1 MVVNVISIQIN
12 ITSDHAELRDVQL
25 VVKRIECELVDDRLF
40 WKGTITGDI
49 INIVGEN
56 CLPIKP
62 SVDLEAPAGMTKYYF
77 NMGSLR
83 DMGVHLQL
91 TTPAPS
97 ASSSSSTT
105 GVVNK
110 RCFKCGKTV
119 PLSIMQCHVAKH
131 ILKGELAGSKTC
143 GFCGRDICTITL
155 KTQLK
160 T

>member
-1 MVVNVISIQIN
+1 MQNYEMFSW
-12 ITSDHAELRDVQL
+12 LL
-25 VVKRIECELVDDRLF
+25 KRTECELVDDRLF

-62 SVDLEAPAGMTKYYF
+62 SVDLEPPAGMTKYYF
-77 NMGSLR
+77 NMGLLR

-91 TTPAPS
+91 TTPALS
-97 ASSSSSTT
+97 ASSSTT

-119 PLSIMQCHVAKH
+119 PLSIM
-131 ILKGELAGSKTC
+131 
-143 GFCGRDICTITL
+143 
-155 KTQLK
+155 
-160 T
+160 